1 MTVPSWLRG
10 PRLTLI
16 VAAALVAMV
25 GGLLAATGWTEPGLR
40 LVIRA
45 TARTSVTL
53 FLAAFLASTLRRRW
67 PGPATVWLLQNRRY
81 VGLGFA
87 VSQLLHLL
95 AILAL
100 HDLAPEDFAELPWVT
115 LIVGGGGFVVVAI
128 LAATSS
134 DAAVR
139 MLGAQ
144 RWRYLHRFGLYY
156 LWIVFTFTYL
166 RTNLVVTAVLVAALA
181 LRLRGGHARAA
192 VQESRG

>member
-1 MTVPSWLRG
+1 VPSWLRG
-10 PRLTLI
+10 PRLTLVI
-16 VAAALVAMV
+16 AAALVAMV
-25 GGLLAATGWTEPGLR
+25 GVLLAATGWTEPGVR

-45 TARTSVTL
+45 TARTSVAL

-67 PGPATVWLLQNRRY
+67 PGPATSWLLQNRRY

-87 VSQLLHLL
+87 VSHLLHLL
-95 AILAL
+95 AILEL
-100 HDLAPEDFAELPWVT
+100 YDVAPAAFADLPWVT
-115 LIVGGGGFVVVAI
+115 IIVGGGGFVVVGI

-139 MLGAQ
+139 MLGTQ
-144 RWRYLHRFGLYY
+144 RWRNLHRFGLYY

-166 RTNLVVTAVLVAALA
+166 RTSLVMTAVLVAALV
-181 LRLRGGHARAA
+181 LRLRGGRGRTA